1 MDKIKVT
8 FGYGE
13 YYQEVFSCAYKR
25 ITFKQLKNS
34 HTVKRKILDL
44 MEQIKALDF
53 ALKQDSRIHACITF
67 GCEIKFVKFP
77 ENKDNLSSEELS
89 QKFLVEIEKTYYN
102 MNGAI

>member
-13 YYQEVFSCAYKR
+13 YYQEVFSCSYKR

-44 MEQIKALDF
+44 IEQLKALDDT
-53 ALKQDSRIHACITF
+53 LKKDSRIHACISF
-67 GCEIKFVKFP
+67 DCEIEFVKFP
-77 ENKDNLSSEELS
+77 ENKNNFSSEELA
-89 QKFLVEIEKTYYN
+89 QKFLLEIENTYYN
-102 MNGAI
+102 MNGAV